1 MAIVSCPE
9 CTKRLKV
16 ADTSVGKKVKCS
28 CGRVFVAESKDAAP
42 ARASE
47 AAPKKVLVACSEC
60 GAKLK
65 VGTTSLGKRMKCPK
79 CAGVFTASAEEEAPA
94 PPSAK
99 KATKPPPKP
108 AELKENGPKAM
119 AKAPGDDDME
129 ELFSFA
135 QKDAEQDA
143 DNEDRPQDDE
153 EEVRPKAKAKPG
165 KKPDADDEEDE
176 DDAPKAKRKSGKKAD
191 LDDAFEADDAPTPK
205 SKSGQKG
212 AKPPRASEDDDVAD
226 KKLVYPRRTV
236 LNLVVF
242 LLLIVYITFFALVFL
257 DIVPLGFPK
266 HKGPV
271 VKGKKF
277 VPDQETEEE
286 KKKKEQAAAAEN
298 KKEAAKLEGTWTV
311 DSAETNGKGL
321 DVWKG
326 GKFTFSDEKATIPF
340 SKGGTFKVDAS
351 KDPKW
356 IDITTLEKGTILG
369 IYLVDGDK
377 IKLCTNV
384 TKKASK
390 DGKVVEEASERPTQ
404 FDSKQTILYVLKRE
418 K

>member
-9 CTKRLKV
+9 CSKRLKV

-42 ARASE
+42 ARAPE
-47 AAPKKVLVACSEC
+47 AAPEKVLVACSEC

-65 VGTTSLGKRMKCPK
+65 AATTSLGKRMKCPK
-79 CAGVFTASAEEEAPA
+79 CAGVFIASAEKEAAA
-94 PPSAK
+94 PPPAK
-99 KATKPPPKP
+99 KAMKPPPKP
-108 AELKENGPKAM
+108 AGLKEDGPKAK

-129 ELFSFA
+129 DLFSFA
-135 QKDAEQDA
+135 QKDAEQDSEK
-143 DNEDRPQDDE
+143 EDRPQDDE

-176 DDAPKAKRKSGKKAD
+176 DDAPKAKRKTGQKGDS
-191 LDDAFEADDAPTPK
+191 DDAFEADDAPTPK
-205 SKSGQKG
+205 SKLGQKG
-212 AKPPRASEDDDVAD
+212 AKPPRSGEDDDDAD
-226 KKLVYPRRTV
+226 KKPVYPRRTV

-242 LLLIVYITFFALVFL
+242 LMLIVHITFFALVFL

-277 VPDQETEEE
+277 IPNQETEED
-286 KKKKEQAAAAEN
+286 KKKKEQAAVEN

-326 GKFTFSDEKATIPF
+326 EKFTFLDDKATIPF

-356 IDITTLEKGTILG
+356 IDIATLEQGTILG
-369 IYLVDGDK
+369 IYQIDGDK

-418 K
+418 Q

>member
-9 CTKRLKV
+9 CSKRLKV

-28 CGRVFVAESKDAAP
+28 CGKVFVAESKDAAP
-42 ARASE
+42 ARAPKS
-47 AAPKKVLVACSEC
+47 APEKVLVACSEC

-65 VGTTSLGKRMKCPK
+65 VATTSLGKRMKCPK
-79 CAGVFTASAEEEAPA
+79 CTGVFTASAEEAAA
-94 PPSAK
+94 PPPGK
-99 KATKPPPKP
+99 TATKPTSKP
-108 AELKENGPKAM
+108 AELNEDGPK

-129 ELFSFA
+129 DLFSFA
-135 QKDAEQDA
+135 QKDAEQDSEKE
-143 DNEDRPQDDE
+143 NRSQDDE

-165 KKPDADDEEDE
+165 KKADPDDEVDE
-176 DDAPKAKRKSGKKAD
+176 DDAPKAKRKTDKKAD
-191 LDDAFEADDAPTPK
+191 SDDAFEDEYTPIPK
-205 SKSGQKG
+205 SKSGQKS
-212 AKPPRASEDDDVAD
+212 AKPPRSGKDDDDAD
-226 KKLVYPRRTV
+226 KKPVYPRRTV

-242 LLLIVYITFFALVFL
+242 LLLIVYIAFFALVFL

-286 KKKKEQAAAAEN
+286 KKKKEHAADAEN

-326 GKFTFSDEKATIPF
+326 EKFTFSDDKATIPF

-356 IDITTLEKGTILG
+356 IDIATLDQGTILG
-369 IYLVDGDK
+369 IYQIDGDK
-377 IKLCTNV
+377 IKLCTNA

-390 DGKVVEEASERPTQ
+390 DGKAVEEASERPTQ